1 MKLED
6 KQADYKKGKW
16 TTKQIAIMAI
26 FIALSAVGA
35 FIKIP
40 SPIGSIG
47 LDSAPGYF
55 AAVAFGPVIGG
66 IVIAIGHL
74 ISGAVVGFPL
84 TIPIH
89 LGIAVGMALI
99 AFVFYIL
106 GRKGV
111 VGLVAGVV
119 ICALLNSFAL
129 GVLLIPIGGT
139 ALYVAMILPLLVAS
153 AVNLII
159 AAIAYFA
166 LKNSTLLK

>member
-1 MKLED
+1 MKFED
-6 KQADYKKGKW
+6 KHADYKKGKW

-74 ISGAVVGFPL
+74 LSGAVVGFPL
-84 TIPIH
+84 TIPVH
-89 LGIAVGMALI
+89 LGIAIGMALI
-99 AFVFYIL
+99 AWVFYLL
-106 GRKGV
+106 GRKGI

-119 ICALLNSFAL
+119 ICSLLNSFAL

-139 ALYVAMILPLLVAS
+139 ALYVSMIVPLMVAS
-153 AVNLII
+153 AVNLVV
-159 AAIAYFA
+159 AAIAYYA
-166 LKNSTLLK
+166 LRNSTLLK

>member
-6 KQADYKKGKW
+6 KKADYKKGKW
-16 TTKQIAIMAI
+16 TTKQSAIMAI
-26 FIALSAVGA
+26 FIALSVVGA

-55 AAVAFGPVIGG
+55 SAVAFGPLIGG

-89 LGIAVGMALI
+89 IGIAVGMALI
-99 AFVFYIL
+99 AWVFYIL
-106 GRKGV
+106 GRKGII
-111 VGLVAGVV
+111 GLIAGVIV
-119 ICALLNSFAL
+119 CSLLNSFAL
-129 GVLLIPIGGT
+129 GVLLLPIGGK
-139 ALYVAMILPLLVAS
+139 ALYVSMIVPLLVAS
-153 AVNLII
+153 AVNLVI
-159 AAIAYFA
+159 AAIAYYA
-166 LKNSTLLK
+166 LRNSTLLK